1 MYNNIENYLGFSGRS
16 SMGEV
21 QTPNELAQEMI
32 NKLPEEIFISDK
44 TTFLDPCFGSGTYLK
59 EIALK
64 LRKYGHSKEN
74 INSRLIGVEKSI
86 RFINKIQQL
95 QGFNPTLIHADFL
108 KYDFKDMKFDVV
120 VGNPPYNGDG
130 GNSTGKLWVKFVDFG
145 IKLLTPKGKLLFV
158 TPNTWINGTS
168 KNYTSFKE
176 NKVLFAKFYE
186 QNPFSSQIGTSTSYF
201 VIENSTSNGEKIPT
215 QYQDKNNKVIS
226 FDLDYVNGV
235 SIPTKIIDPRA
246 FSILEK
252 VVDFNSP
259 LPIKHDSRLHTQYK
273 LKYFNPTP
281 STQTPEKAFHSNRI
295 THYFNFNDVKF
306 TPQQIEEHK
315 SLKVI
320 IPKMAVSKT
329 AFITSNQSTTQDGRW
344 IVVKDH
350 NEGEKIVK
358 FIKSN
363 LIQFVDRIS
372 RISQGSNNKLWTSLK
387 DIRNLTWDTDQ
398 DLYEHFKLTQEEID
412 LIESTIK

>member
-1 MYNNIENYLGFSGRS
+1 MYNNIEKYLGFSGRS

-21 QTPNELAQEMI
+21 QTPKELAQEMI

-44 TTFLDPCFGSGTYLK
+44 TTFLDPCFGSGTFLK

-86 RFINKIQQL
+86 RFINRIQQL
-95 QGFNPTLIHADFL
+95 KGFNPTLIHADFL
-108 KYDFKDMKFDVV
+108 EYDFKDMKFDVV

-145 IKLLTPKGKLLFV
+145 IKLLKSKGKLLFV

-168 KNYTSFKE
+168 KNYISFKE

-201 VIENSTSNGEKIPT
+201 VIEKSPSNGSKIPT
-215 QYQDKNNKVIS
+215 QYQNRNNEVTS
-226 FDLDYVNGV
+226 FDLDYVNGT
-235 SIPTKIIDPRA
+235 SIPSKIIDPRA

-252 VVDFNSP
+252 VVDTQTP
-259 LPIKHDSRLHTQYK
+259 LPIRHDSRLHTQYK
-273 LKYFNPTP
+273 LKYFTPTP
-281 STQTPEKAFHSNRI
+281 TPTTSKKIFHSNKI
-295 THYFNFNDVKF
+295 THYFNFEDVKF
-306 TPQQIEEHK
+306 TPQQIQEHEA
-315 SLKVI
+315 LKVI

-329 AFITSNQSTTQDGRW
+329 AFITKNQSTTQDGRW
-344 IVVKDH
+344 ILVKDR
-350 NEGEKIVK
+350 NEGKKIVK
-358 FIKSN
+358 FIQSN

-387 DIRNLTWDTDQ
+387 DIRNVDFKTDQ
-398 DLYEHFKLTQEEID
+398 DLYKYFNLTQDEID